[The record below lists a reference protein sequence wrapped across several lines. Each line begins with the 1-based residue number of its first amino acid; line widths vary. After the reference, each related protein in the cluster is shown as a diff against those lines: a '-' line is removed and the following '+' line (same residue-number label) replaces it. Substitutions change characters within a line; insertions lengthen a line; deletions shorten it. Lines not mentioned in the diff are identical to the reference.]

1 MPYGADT
8 VAIAATT
15 SGVTGT
21 IIVPAGVR
29 LKQMTF
35 AYAPTTVLPEVITII
50 ELTWANAPT
59 PLRFVPNILS
69 FKMGTPAGSASISLI
84 SDEEA
89 SNPCH
94 IPLDVTVKNAT
105 TVTVKVTST
114 GNITVDIGLEWE

>member
-8 VAIAATT
+8 VAIAATS

-21 IIVPAGVR
+21 ITVPAGVR
-29 LKQMTF
+29 LKQLTF
-35 AYAPTTVLPEVITII
+35 AYAPTTNLPEVITII

-59 PLRFVPNILS
+59 PLRFTPNILS
-69 FKMGTPAGSASISLI
+69 FKMGTPAGSAVISLI

-89 SNPCH
+89 GLPCH
-94 IPLDVTVKNAT
+94 IPLDVVVKNAT

-114 GNITVDIGLEWE
+114 GNITVDVGLEWE